1 MRGDVMRWIGWLV
14 AAVFGLGVIAL
25 IGAVVMLVR
34 AAEGVPPLPVF
45 VGLMGLVV
53 LILLAGA
60 CLALISIAVSLRQGI
75 AMPVAAKAPAQP
87 AAPRAK
93 VARDEPVEDEAEPET
108 PARPVRT
115 GRVLVATR

>member
-25 IGAVVMLVR
+25 IGAITMLVR

-75 AMPVAAKAPAQP
+75 ALPVAVKAPAPQ
-87 AAPRAK
+87 AK
-93 VARDEPVEDEAEPET
+93 VAQDEPVEDEDASEA

>member
-25 IGAVVMLVR
+25 VGTVIMLVR

-60 CLALISIAVSLRQGI
+60 CLALISIAVSLRQGM
-75 AMPVAAKAPAQP
+75 ALPVAAKAPAQP
-87 AAPRAK
+87 AAPRIRIAQ
-93 VARDEPVEDEAEPET
+93 DEPADTKTEPET